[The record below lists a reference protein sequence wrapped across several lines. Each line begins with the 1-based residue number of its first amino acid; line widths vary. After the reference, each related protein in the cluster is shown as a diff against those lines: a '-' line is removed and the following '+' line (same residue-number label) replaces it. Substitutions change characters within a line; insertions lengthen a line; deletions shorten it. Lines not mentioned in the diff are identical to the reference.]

1 MLAVVVAVAVIAGMG
16 LFLWQRSQAA
26 QQPAFHD
33 DADVEGQRMIA
44 ATQARFR
51 RQMRD
56 QPDLARWSQ
65 DDIHAAHILDLD
77 EPAYKAE
84 FDRRGLT
91 L

>member
-1 MLAVVVAVAVIAGMG
+1 MTVVAILVAAAVMVG
-16 LFLWQRSQAA
+16 LFLFQRRQAA
-26 QQPAFHD
+26 GQAE
-33 DADVEGQRMIA
+33 ADGQRMIA

-51 RQMRD
+51 RQMAE
-56 QPDLARWSQ
+56 QTDLTQWEQ
-65 DDIHAAHILDLD
+65 DDIHAAHVLDLD